1 MNVAFGT
8 VPFPDRPSGACVGCP
23 ATKVKPPEP
32 ALPLIG
38 AGAHAIAQATA
49 EPVEPAGTR
58 EVKIMRIGRLLAVT
72 ATLGLLAGTGA
83 AMAAEKY
90 TYLHHAT
97 PTNVFWQA
105 VKKGMDEACGQIEAD
120 CQMIFLQQD
129 GNFQEQL
136 NNLEAVIAQQPDG
149 IIMTFAGGEIFDEA
163 LDRAAA
169 AGIPVLGS
177 NVDHPGKTHRL
188 SFTGQ
193 DLEQAGYDLAAGL
206 APQFPKDGPIH
217 VLIGISGP
225 GQVWAESRGAGIAR
239 FMDDYKKANPGRDIS
254 YEKIDSGLDLSVTGQ
269 RVAAYVQSKPTTAY
283 FDVGYW
289 AAGAAVSLR
298 DLGKKPGE
306 VLLACFD
313 LVPVVMDEMKTG
325 YIQLTIDQQPFLQ
338 GYVPIHQLHMMNKYK
353 LGAFDANTGK
363 ALVTPD
369 QVDALIALS
378 QQGVR

>member
-1 MNVAFGT
+1 MRGSLLA
-8 VPFPDRPSGACVGCP
+8 A
-23 ATKVKPPEP
+23 A
-32 ALPLIG
+32 A
-38 AGAHAIAQATA
+38 AIA
-49 EPVEPAGTR
+49 
-58 EVKIMRIGRLLAVT
+58 
-72 ATLGLLAGTGA
+72 LLAGSGPA
-83 AMAAEKY
+83 KAQERY

-105 VKKGMDEACGQIEAD
+105 VKKGMDEACAQVEAD

-136 NNLEAVIAQQPDG
+136 NNLEATIAQQPDG
-149 IIMTFAGGEIFDEA
+149 IIMTFAGGEIFNEA
-163 LDRAAA
+163 IERAMSQ
-169 AGIPVLGS
+169 GIPVLAS
-177 NVDHPGKTHRL
+177 NVDHPNKTHRL

-206 APQFPKDGPIH
+206 APQFPAEGPIH

-239 FMDDYKKANPGRDIS
+239 FMEDYKKANPDREIT

-269 RVAAYVQSKPTTAY
+269 RVAAYVQTTPTTAY

-289 AAGAAVSLR
+289 AAGAAVTLR

-306 VLLACFD
+306 ILLACFD
-313 LVPVVMDEMKTG
+313 LVPVVMDEMKSG

-338 GYVPIHQLHMMNKYK
+338 GYIPIHQLHMMNKYK
-353 LGAFDANTGK
+353 LGAYDANTGK

-369 QVDALIALS
+369 QVDALIELS

>member
-1 MNVAFGT
+1 MRGSSWLVA
-8 VPFPDRPSGACVGCP
+8 A
-23 ATKVKPPEP
+23 
-32 ALPLIG
+32 ALA
-38 AGAHAIAQATA
+38 AGMVAGGHATA
-49 EPVEPAGTR
+49 QEQAR
-58 EVKIMRIGRLLAVT
+58 
-72 ATLGLLAGTGA
+72 
-83 AMAAEKY
+83 Y
-90 TYLHHAT
+90 TYLHHSV

-105 VKKGMDEACGQIEAD
+105 VKKGMDDACAQVQAD
-120 CQMIFLQQD
+120 CQMVFLQQD

-136 NNLEAVIAQQPDG
+136 NNLEAAIAQAPSG
-149 IIMTFAGGEIFDEA
+149 IIMTFAGGQIFDEA
-163 LDRAAA
+163 IERAQG
-169 AGIPVLGS
+169 AGIPVLAS
-177 NVDHPGKTHRL
+177 NVDHPEGTHRL

-193 DLEQAGYDLAAGL
+193 NLEQAGYDLAAGL
-206 APQFPKDGPIH
+206 SPQFPKEGPVH

-239 FMDDYKKANPGRDIS
+239 FMDDYKKANPGREIT

-325 YIQLTIDQQPFLQ
+325 YIQLTIDQQPYLQ
-338 GYVPIHQLHMMNKYK
+338 GYVPIHQLHTMNKFK
-353 LGAFDANTGK
+353 LGAYDVNTGK

-369 QVDALIALS
+369 QVDALVQLS

>member
-1 MNVAFGT
+1 MRLGTIAAVAAL
-8 VPFPDRPSGACVGCP
+8 VCV
-23 ATKVKPPEP
+23 T
-32 ALPLIG
+32 
-38 AGAHAIAQATA
+38 AGAPRAQ
-49 EPVEPAGTR
+49 EQER
-58 EVKIMRIGRLLAVT
+58 
-72 ATLGLLAGTGA
+72 
-83 AMAAEKY
+83 Y
-90 TYLHHAT
+90 TFVHHSV

-105 VKKGMDEACGQIEAD
+105 VKKGMDEACAQIEAD
-120 CQMIFLQQD
+120 CQMVFLQQD

-136 NNLEAVIAQQPDG
+136 NNLEAAIAQKPSG
-149 IIMTFAGGEIFDEA
+149 IILTFAGGEVFDETLA
-163 LDRAAA
+163 RAEAE
-169 AGIPVLGS
+169 GIPVLAA
-177 NVDHPGKTHRL
+177 NVDHPGKAHRL

-193 DLEQAGYDLAAGL
+193 DLEQAGYDLAGGL

-239 FMDDYKKANPGRDIS
+239 FMDDYKKQNPDREIT

-269 RVAAYVQSKPTTAY
+269 RVAAYVQSTPTTAY

-313 LVPVVMDEMKTG
+313 LVPVVMDEMKSG
-325 YIQLTIDQQPFLQ
+325 YIQMTIDQQPFLQ
-338 GYVPIHQLHMMNKYK
+338 GYVPIHQLHMINRYK
-353 LGAFDANTGK
+353 LGAYDANTGK

-369 QVDALIALS
+369 QVDALIELS

>member
-1 MNVAFGT
+1 MLKTALNRVLVGGVA
-8 VPFPDRPSGACVGCP
+8 
-23 ATKVKPPEP
+23 
-32 ALPLIG
+32 AL
-38 AGAHAIAQATA
+38 A
-49 EPVEPAGTR
+49 
-58 EVKIMRIGRLLAVT
+58 
-72 ATLGLLAGTGA
+72 LLAGSGA
-83 AMAAEKY
+83 SEAQERY

-105 VKKGMDEACGQIEAD
+105 VKKGMDEACEQIEAD
-120 CQMIFLQQD
+120 CQMVFLQQD

-136 NNLEAVIAQQPDG
+136 NNLEAVIAQDPDG
-149 IIMTFAGGEIFDEA
+149 IIMTYAGGNIFDEA
-163 LDRAAA
+163 VDRAME
-169 AGIPVLGS
+169 AGIPVLAS
-177 NVDHPGKTHRL
+177 NVDHPDKTHRL

-206 APQFPKDGPIH
+206 APQFPEEGPIH

-239 FMDDYKKANPGRDIS
+239 FMDDYIAEHPDREIT
-254 YEKIDSGLDLSVTGQ
+254 YEKIDSGLDLAITGQ
-269 RVAAYVQSKPTTAY
+269 RVAAYVQTTPTTAY

-298 DLGKKPGE
+298 DLGKEPGE

-313 LVPVVMDEMKTG
+313 LVPVVLDEMKTG

-353 LGAFDANTGK
+353 LGAYDANTGK

-369 QVDALIALS
+369 QVDALLELS
-378 QQGVR
+378 AQGIR